1 MEINGSE
8 FQAHV
13 NSYFI
18 SLSDKVYDTGD
29 GFLHLTGYPKEEV
42 IGRHTS
48 DVFTNLLKL
57 PLKKYEQIED
67 KKFVSCLIFTRSHRP
82 REVLISVW
90 HDHETDRKVYNLLE
104 KPDCTVSDNL
114 IFRNREDLQQDN
126 FELERRV
133 GERTAELRLLN
144 EKLEIEITERK
155 QAEEELRKSRFQ
167 LVDDLTDIK
176 LFQSI
181 GTDFLRQNDKQA
193 LYEKIVDVATQIMHS
208 QFASMQM
215 LQYENDC
222 NGELHLLA
230 YRGFTPEA
238 AELWRTVGMNSKG
251 STCGEALRAVRRI
264 IVSDVEKC
272 DYMQGTA
279 SLEMF
284 RKNRIRACQT
294 TPLLSQSGKL
304 IGMISTHWSQ
314 PHQTT
319 ERELSIFDILARQA
333 ADLIEYKQA
342 EEALRACELR
352 LEKLTADSNRELEE
366 ANRQKIDILES
377 ISDCFYAL
385 DKELCFIYA
394 NKAAEEIWGL
404 SRTELIG
411 RRIEDV
417 FANLIDISLSKFH
430 QVLEEQIPQQYEVY
444 SKVIQRWGD
453 MSVYPTRDG
462 ISVYYRDNTVRKR
475 AEETLRVS
483 EERQAYLLKLS
494 DALRSLSDAKAI
506 RDAASRLLAKHL
518 RVSQSSYTD
527 YCENYPVIE
536 NEMKNDKTLNL
547 NLKETYK
554 RSDLSAGIAILC
566 SGRDVIFADVL
577 EYSEVSEEL
586 RALWISM
593 NIRANITV
601 PIFKDGGLVATF
613 SVRHTSPRMWSPDE
627 VELVHETAERTW
639 MAIERVR
646 AEEALL
652 ESEER
657 FRALVTASSDVVYRM
672 SPDWSEM
679 RQLHGRDFIPDT
691 DSPNST
697 WIDKYI
703 HPDDQPQVLK
713 VINKSIQTKSIF
725 ELEHRI
731 RQVDG
736 TLGWTLSRAVPMLDS
751 SGNIVEWIGTASDI
765 TIRKQIEEALRE
777 SEERYRTL
785 FNSIDEGFCIIK
797 VIFDVDGKAMD
808 YRFIETNSIFEKQT
822 GLHDAKG
829 KLMRDMAPDNEKY
842 WFRMYGKVALT
853 RKPVRF
859 TNEAKALNR
868 WFDVYAFPTGEPGSD
883 QVAILFNDITIHK
896 RSELEKEQLQKEK
909 NEALE
914 NSIKMKDEFLAT
926 ITHEF
931 KTPLTVINAALQAI
945 ENIYGSQV
953 SEGIKKHL
961 QRIRTNSFRQLRLV
975 NNLLDITRYNA
986 GHVKINRRNMD
997 IVFLTRTIV
1006 KSVDLYAKQKGVLL
1020 KFLTEIESREMA
1032 IDEEKYERIL
1042 LNLLSNAIKFTPKDK
1057 SIDVHISCKN
1067 RQAIITVKDEGVGIP
1082 KAKQKLIFERFG
1094 QVDSSLTRQA
1104 EGTGIGLSLVKTL
1117 VEEINGTVTVDS
1129 EEGMGSAFIVTLPIT
1144 KLRSDM
1150 PEIND
1155 MVTSDIRVM
1164 QATVIEFSDI
1174 YCE

>member
-1 MEINGSE
+1 MKINGSE

-13 NSYFI
+13 NSHFI
-18 SLSDKVYDTGD
+18 SISDTVSDIGD
-29 GFLHLTGYPKEEV
+29 GFLRLTGYSKEEV

-48 DVFTNLLKL
+48 DVLTSLLKL
-57 PLKKYEQIED
+57 PLKKYKQIENE
-67 KKFVSCLIFTRSHRP
+67 KLVSCLIFTKSLGP
-82 REVLISVW
+82 REVLIYLW
-90 HDHETDRKVYNLLE
+90 HDHETDRKVYNLIE
-104 KPDCTVSDNL
+104 KPDCSISDKL
-114 IFRNREDLQQDN
+114 IFGSRGDLQQDN

-144 EKLEIEITERK
+144 EKLEIGIIERK
-155 QAEEELRKSRFQ
+155 QAEEELRMSKSQ
-167 LVDDLTDIK
+167 LEDDLTDIK

-181 GTDFLRQNDKQA
+181 GTEFLRQNDKQA
-193 LYEKIVDVATQIMHS
+193 LYEKLVDVAAQIMHS

-215 LQYENDC
+215 LQYEDDC
-222 NGELHLLA
+222 NGELRLLA

-238 AELWRTVGMNSKG
+238 VEFWRTVGMESKG
-251 STCGEALRAVRRI
+251 STCGEALRTIRRV

-304 IGMISTHWSQ
+304 LGMISTHWSQ

-352 LEKLTADSNRELEE
+352 LEKLTADRNRELEE

-385 DKELCFIYA
+385 DKELCFIYV

-404 SRTELIG
+404 SRADLIG
-411 RRIEDV
+411 RKIEDV
-417 FANLIDISLSKFH
+417 FASLIDISLSKFR
-430 QVLEEQIPQQYEVY
+430 QVLEEQIPQHYEVY
-444 SKVIQRWGD
+444 SKVIHRWGD
-453 MSVYPTRDG
+453 MNVYPTRDG
-462 ISVYYRDNTVRKR
+462 ISVYYRDTTERKR
-475 AEETLRVS
+475 AEEALRVS
-483 EERQAYLLKLS
+483 EERQAYLLQLS
-494 DALRSLSDAKAI
+494 DALRSLTGAKAI
-506 RDAASRLLAKHL
+506 RTAASSLLARHL
-518 RVSQSSYTD
+518 QVAQSSYAD
-527 YCENYPVIE
+527 YSGNYPVIE
-536 NEMKNDKTLNL
+536 NEMENDKALS
-547 NLKETYK
+547 LKGTYK

-566 SGRDVIFADVL
+566 SGRDVIYEDVL
-577 EYSEVSEEL
+577 EYSEVPEEL
-586 RALWISM
+586 RALWISL

-613 SVRHTSPRMWSPDE
+613 SVRHTSPRKWSPDE
-627 VELVHETAERTW
+627 VELIHETAERTW
-639 MAIERVR
+639 AAIERVR
-646 AEEALL
+646 AEEALQ
-652 ESEER
+652 ESVER
-657 FRALVTASSDVVYRM
+657 LRALVTASSDVVYRM
-672 SPDWSEM
+672 SPDWSEI
-679 RQLHGRDFIPDT
+679 RQLHGRDFIH
-691 DSPNST
+691 DSDGPNNT

-703 HPDDQPQVLK
+703 HPDDKPQVLK
-713 VINKSIQTKSIF
+713 SIDKSIQTKSIF

-731 RQVDG
+731 RQADG
-736 TLGWTLSRAVPMLDS
+736 TLSWTFSRAVPRMDP
-751 SGNIVEWIGTASDI
+751 SGNIVEWVGAASDI
-765 TIRKQIEEALRE
+765 TMRKQIEEALRE
-777 SEERYRTL
+777 SEEKYRTL
-785 FNSIDEGFCIIK
+785 FNSIDEGFCIVK
-797 VIFDVDGKAMD
+797 VIFDVDGKPTD
-808 YRFIETNSIFEKQT
+808 YRFIETNSVFEKQT

-842 WFRMYGKVALT
+842 WYKIYGKVALT
-853 RKPVRF
+853 GKPVRV
-859 TNEAKALNR
+859 TNEAKALGR
-868 WFDVYAFPTGEPGSD
+868 WYDVYAFPTGEPGSNH
-883 QVAILFNDITIHK
+883 VAILFNDITAHK
-896 RSELEKEQLQKEK
+896 RSELEKEQLLKEK

-945 ENIYGSQV
+945 ENIYGRQV

-961 QRIRTNSFRQLRLV
+961 HRIRTNSFRQLRLV

-1006 KSVDLYAKQKGVLL
+1006 KSVDLYAKQKGVAL
-1020 KFLTEIESREMA
+1020 KFLTEIGSREMA

-1042 LNLLSNAIKFTPKDK
+1042 LNLLSNAIKFTPRDK
-1057 SIDVHISCKN
+1057 SINVHISCKN
-1067 RQAIITVKDEGVGIP
+1067 RRAIITVKDEGVGIP

-1117 VEEINGTVTVDS
+1117 VEEINGTITVDS
-1129 EEGMGSAFIVTLPIT
+1129 EEGMGSAFVVTLPIT
-1144 KLRSDM
+1144 KLRSNM

-1164 QATVIEFSDI
+1164 QATAIEFSDI

>member
-1 MEINGSE
+1 MIINEFE

-18 SLSDKVYDTGD
+18 SLSDTVLDIGD
-29 GFLHLTGYPKEEV
+29 GFLHLTGYSKEEV
-42 IGRHTS
+42 ISRHTS
-48 DVFTNLLKL
+48 DVLINLLKL
-57 PLKKYEQIED
+57 PLKKYEQIE
-67 KKFVSCLIFTRSHRP
+67 KEKFVDCFIFTRSLRP

-90 HDHETDRKVYNLLE
+90 HDNETNRKVYNLIE
-104 KPDCTVSDNL
+104 KPDCTFSDEL
-114 IFRNREDLQQDN
+114 ISGNQEDLQQDN
-126 FELERRV
+126 FDLERRV
-133 GERTAELRLLN
+133 RERTAELRLLN
-144 EKLEIEITERK
+144 EKLEIEIIERK
-155 QAEEELRKSRFQ
+155 QAEEELRKSKSQ
-167 LVDDLTDIK
+167 LEGDLTDIK

-181 GTDFLRQNDKQA
+181 GTEFLRQDDIQA
-193 LYEKIVDVATQIMHS
+193 LYEKIVDVAMQMMHS

-215 LQYENDC
+215 LRYENDR

-230 YRGFTPEA
+230 YRGFTQEA
-238 AELWRTVGMNSKG
+238 AEFWRIVGMDNKG
-251 STCGEALRAVRRI
+251 STCGEALRTVRRI
-264 IVSDVEKC
+264 IISDVEKC

-279 SLEMF
+279 DLEML
-284 RKNRIRACQT
+284 RKNHIRACQT
-294 TPLLSQSGKL
+294 TPLLSQSGRL
-304 IGMISTHWSQ
+304 VGMISTHWNQ
-314 PHQTT
+314 PRQPT
-319 ERELSIFDILARQA
+319 ERELSIFDVLVRKA

-342 EEALRACELR
+342 EEALRARELLQ
-352 LEKLTADSNRELEE
+352 LEKFTVDRNRELEE
-366 ANRQKIDILES
+366 ARRQKIDILES

-385 DKELCFIYA
+385 DKELCFIYV

-404 SRTELIG
+404 SRADLIG
-411 RRIEDV
+411 RKIEDV
-417 FANLIDISLSKFH
+417 FTNLIDISLPKFR
-430 QVLEEQIPQQYEVY
+430 QVLEEQVPQHYEAY

-453 MSVYPTRDG
+453 MNVYPTRDG
-462 ISVYYRDNTVRKR
+462 ISVYYRDTTERKR

-494 DALRSLSDAKAI
+494 DILRSLSDAKAI
-506 RDAASRLLAKHL
+506 QGAATSLLAEHL
-518 RVSQSSYTD
+518 KVSQSSYTD
-527 YCENYPVIE
+527 YSEDYLTIHS
-536 NEMKNDKTLNL
+536 EMTNDNTLSI
-547 NLKETYK
+547 KGTYK
-554 RSDLSAGIAILC
+554 RSDLSEGIAILC
-566 SGRDVIFADVL
+566 SGRDVIYADVL
-577 EYSEVSEEL
+577 EYSEVPEKL
-586 RALWISM
+586 RALWISL

-601 PIFKDGGLVATF
+601 PIFKDGRLIATF
-613 SVRHTSPRMWSPDE
+613 SVRHSSPRIWLPDE

-639 MAIERVR
+639 VAIQRVR
-646 AEEALL
+646 AEEALR

-713 VINKSIQTKSIF
+713 VINKSIQTKNIF
-725 ELEHRI
+725 ELEHRV

-736 TLGWTLSRAVPMLDS
+736 TLGWTFSRAVPMLDS
-751 SGNIVEWIGTASDI
+751 SGNIVEWLGTASDI
-765 TIRKQIEEALRE
+765 TIRKQIEGALRE

-797 VIFDVDGKAMD
+797 VIFDVAGKPMD
-808 YRFIETNSIFEKQT
+808 YRFIETNSMFEKQT
-822 GLHDAKG
+822 GLHDVKG
-829 KLMRDMAPDNEKY
+829 KLMWDMAPKHEKY
-842 WFRMYGKVALT
+842 WFKIYGKVALT
-853 RKPVRF
+853 REPVRF
-859 TNEAKALNR
+859 TNEAKELNR
-868 WFDVYAFPTGEPGSD
+868 WYDVYAFPTGESGSD
-883 QVAILFNDITIHK
+883 QVAVLFNDITEHK

-986 GHVKINRRNMD
+986 GHIKINRKNMD

-1006 KSVDLYAKQKGVLL
+1006 KSVDLYAKQKGVVL
-1020 KFLTEIESREMA
+1020 KFLTEIESKEMA

-1057 SIDVHISCKN
+1057 SIYVHISCKN

-1082 KAKQKLIFERFG
+1082 KTKQKLIFERFG

-1117 VEEINGTVTVDS
+1117 VEEMNGTITVDS
-1129 EEGMGSAFIVTLPIT
+1129 EVGIGSAFIVTLPIT
-1144 KLRSDM
+1144 KLRCNM
-1150 PEIND
+1150 PEINNI
-1155 MVTSDIRVM
+1155 VSSDIRVM
-1164 QATVIEFSDI
+1164 QVTAIEFSDI